1 MVPSLVVAGIT
12 CVLMICGIL
21 FFPRIGFGKFK
32 VDTYW
37 AIALVGAVERL
48 CV

>member
-37 AIALVGAVERL
+37 VIAIVGAVERL

>member
-1 MVPSLVVAGIT
+1 MVPSLVFAGIT

-37 AIALVGAVERL
+37 VIAIVGAVERL